1 MRLRVASQHS
11 FQRFADSMRRRLS
24 QRSLLLGLTGLG
36 LVSVSAL
43 VIPFALREVTAPA
56 APPRETNHSEALRQ
70 RSALDAITTA
80 SVPKPRPL
88 GDEEPA
94 FAYAPVPKPAA
105 MRAGV
110 SLLSDPAPAP
120 IDARGVSEA
129 ISAYRAGDLAR
140 GDAAAATT
148 TNKVARAAAEW
159 AAIRLMPREAGFERV
174 AAFLKDNPDWP
185 LATMLKRRAE
195 ELLHIDKRPTPEVLA
210 WFKQNP
216 PESALGKLVYARAL
230 LAQGDQRGAHALV
243 RSVWREA
250 DLSPAQETNVLKDFP
265 GALTKADHKYRADVF
280 FYKDNTATAQRAA
293 TLAGTDV
300 VALQRARSNYT
311 PNVTDT
317 LATDL
322 RKDPSL
328 IYAQVKKLR
337 RDNKFVEAA
346 TLLAQAPLDSTR
358 LINGDEWW
366 TERRIIARKL
376 LDLGEVALAYK
387 LCAEHSA
394 QANDQRIEAEFH
406 AGWIA
411 LRFLND
417 PDLAAR
423 HFASGSMQAKT
434 PISIA
439 RMAYWSGRNFEAQNK
454 PAQARAQYEIA
465 AGLPITYYGQLA
477 MARLDRHT
485 LSLRMP
491 AKRATGDDRALAI
504 RVMEVLGALDQKDL
518 ATPIAIEG
526 ARNFNDEGQIAALA
540 AAAWRMGDARTT
552 LNVGKFANQRGFM
565 IDEAAFPTFGI
576 PPFEALPNSASP
588 ALVYAIARQ
597 ESAFDSKA
605 QSSAGAKGLMQ
616 MLASTAKRTAQRAGV
631 AFDEQRLLNDAS
643 FNAKLGA
650 AHLGEL
656 MVEHPGPLILTFAAY
671 NAGGRRVREWIAA
684 YGDPRDPKV
693 DPVDWVERIPF
704 TETRN
709 YVQRV
714 TENLEVYRHRFGESS
729 RLQIEATLRGME
741 R

>member
-1 MRLRVASQHS
+1 MRRLR
-11 FQRFADSMRRRLS
+11 

-36 LVSVSAL
+36 LVGAGIF
-43 VIPFALREVTAPA
+43 VIPYGLREVTAPA
-56 APPRETNHSEALRQ
+56 APPRETNWSEALRQ
-70 RSALDAITTA
+70 RTALDAITTA

-88 GDEEPA
+88 GEEEQPL
-94 FAYAPVPKPAA
+94 AYAPTPKPATL
-105 MRAGV
+105 RTGIP
-110 SLLSDPAPAP
+110 LLSDPAPAP
-120 IDARGVSEA
+120 ADTKGLGEA

-148 TNKVARAAAEW
+148 TNKVARVAAEW
-159 AAIRLMPREAGFERV
+159 AALRLLPRDAGFDRI
-174 AAFLKDNPDWP
+174 AAFLKAHPDWP

-195 ELLHIDKRPTPEVLA
+195 ELLHIDKRPTAEVLA
-210 WFKQNP
+210 WFRQYP

-230 LAQGDQRGAHALV
+230 LAQGDQRGAHVLV
-243 RSVWREA
+243 RNVWREA
-250 DLSPAQETNVLKDFP
+250 DLSAAQETNVLKDFP
-265 GALTKADHKYRADVF
+265 GALSKSDHKARADVF
-280 FYKDNTATAQRAA
+280 FYKDNQATAQRAA
-293 TLAGTDV
+293 ALAGPDV
-300 VALQRARSNYT
+300 VALQRARTQVS
-311 PNVTDT
+311 PAAIEG
-317 LATDL
+317 LAAEW
-322 RKDPSL
+322 RKDASL

-337 RDNKFVEAA
+337 RENQFTQAA
-346 TLLAQAPLDSTR
+346 NLLASAPLDLSR
-358 LINGDEWW
+358 IVNGDEWW

-376 LDLGEVALAYK
+376 LDLGEPALAYK

-411 LRFLND
+411 LRFLQD

-423 HFASGSMQAKT
+423 HFASGSMQART

-439 RMAYWSGRNFEAQNK
+439 RMAYWSGRTFEAQNK

-465 AGLPITYYGQLA
+465 ANLPITYYGQLA

-491 AKRATGDDRALAI
+491 ARRATGDDRALAI
-504 RVMEVLGALDQKDL
+504 RVMEVLGALEQKDL

-526 ARNFNDEGQIAALA
+526 ARSFTDEAQIAALA

-565 IDEAAFPTFGI
+565 IDEAAFPTFGV
-576 PPFEALPNSASP
+576 PAFEALPNSASP

-643 FNAKLGA
+643 FNARLGA

>member
-1 MRLRVASQHS
+1 VGIGS
-11 FQRFADSMRRRLS
+11 F
-24 QRSLLLGLTGLG
+24 
-36 LVSVSAL
+36 
-43 VIPFALREVTAPA
+43 VIPSSLREVTAPA
-56 APPRETNHSEALRQ
+56 APPRETNLSEALRQ
-70 RSALDAITTA
+70 RTALDAITTA
-80 SVPKPRPL
+80 SVPKPQPL
-88 GDEEPA
+88 SEEPL
-94 FAYAPVPKPAA
+94 AYAPAPKAVA
-105 MRAGV
+105 LRSGL

-120 IDARGVSEA
+120 ADTKGVAEA

-140 GDAAAATT
+140 GDAAAATAN
-148 TNKVARAAAEW
+148 NKIARVAAEW
-159 AAIRLMPREAGFERV
+159 AALRLLPREAGFERI
-174 AAFLKDNPDWP
+174 ATFLKDNPDWP
-185 LATMLKRRAE
+185 LAAGLKRRAE
-195 ELLHIDKRPTPEVLA
+195 ELLHIDKRPAPEVLA
-210 WFKQNP
+210 WFRQNP
-216 PESALGKLVYARAL
+216 PASALGKLVYARAL
-230 LAQGDQRGAHALV
+230 LAQGDQRTAHALV
-243 RSVWREA
+243 REVWREA

-265 GALTKADHKYRADVF
+265 GALGKADHKLRADVF
-280 FYKDNTATAQRAA
+280 FYKDNAATALRAA
-293 TLAGTDV
+293 TLAGPDIL
-300 VALQRARSNYT
+300 ALQRARSHVT
-311 PNVTDT
+311 PTAIEA
-317 LATDL
+317 LAPEW
-322 RKDPSL
+322 RKDVSL
-328 IYAQVKKLR
+328 IYAQAKKLR
-337 RDNKFVEAA
+337 RENKFTEAA
-346 TLLAQAPLDSTR
+346 HLLNSAPIDATR
-358 LINGDEWW
+358 LVNGDEWW
-366 TERRIIARKL
+366 VERRIIARKL
-376 LDLGEVALAYK
+376 LDLGETALAYK

-417 PDLAAR
+417 PNLAAR

-439 RMAYWSGRNFEAQNK
+439 RMAYWSGRTFEAQNK

-465 AGLPITYYGQLA
+465 AELPITYYGQLA

-485 LSLRMP
+485 LTLRMP
-491 AKRATGDDRALAI
+491 VKRAQGDDRALAI
-504 RVMEVLGALDQKDL
+504 RVIDVLAALDQKDL
-518 ATPIAIEG
+518 ASPIAIEA
-526 ARNFNDEGQIAALA
+526 ARNFTDEAQIAALA
-540 AAAWRMGDARTT
+540 AATWRMGDARAT

-576 PPFEALPNSASP
+576 PQFEALPGSASP
-588 ALVYAIARQ
+588 ALVYSIARQ

-631 AFDEQRLLNDAS
+631 AFDEQRLLSDAS

-684 YGDPRDPKV
+684 YGDPRDPKT
-693 DPVDWVERIPF
+693 DAVDWVERIPF

-714 TENLEVYRHRFGESS
+714 TENLEVYRHRFGETN
-729 RLQIEATLRGME
+729 RLQIDATLRGLN